1 VPKRTNTN
9 ENKYLH
15 MKKTYLVYLF
25 LHILFYSNAQS
36 HKLKINTV
44 GSANAH
50 NTLQAKAFLISYY
63 VTKKNMVDTVSL
75 KNNAFEFILNDTL
88 PEGLYQL
95 MLYTNRQDA
104 SGQSYQPSFDVILN
118 KQNVELNLN
127 IDKTNSLEAITVV
140 SSDANKHYHSFL
152 QLNYLYQQKIKV
164 IQGCMQQYPKADAE
178 NISKTDL
185 FYTNLRQQEQV
196 LARQHQAFYK
206 SYLTQNA
213 LPPLANEYIKA
224 QLPPSKQNVIPA
236 PPILATQ
243 ELKHSPFITQIVW
256 NYLYHYKMD
265 SLNNQRQQQQLIKG
279 LEKLMPN
286 LLADKDL
293 ANQLIEYLSQ
303 SFEKIGMTDLVLYLS
318 ERYLASQT
326 CETPQQLYT
335 LQEKINTLKLL
346 QIGMQAP
353 NIVMDSIQTNSDL
366 YHIASP
372 YTLLLFWESN
382 CSHCQQLVPE
392 LKDFYLKQ
400 STKQLEILAI
410 SLDTNKDEY
419 LSYIIK
425 NNLSW
430 INYADLKGWESSIIK
445 QYAISGTPTMILL
458 DKGKKIIAK
467 PLTLTELLIGITQK

>member
-1 VPKRTNTN
+1 
-9 ENKYLH
+9 
-15 MKKTYLVYLF
+15 
-25 LHILFYSNAQS
+25 
-36 HKLKINTV
+36 
-44 GSANAH
+44 
-50 NTLQAKAFLISYY
+50 
-63 VTKKNMVDTVSL
+63 
-75 KNNAFEFILNDTL
+75 
-88 PEGLYQL
+88 LYQ
-95 MLYTNRQDA
+95 Y
-104 SGQSYQPSFDVILN
+104 
-118 KQNVELNLN
+118 
-127 IDKTNSLEAITVV
+127 
-140 SSDANKHYHSFL
+140 
-152 QLNYLYQQKIKV
+152 KI
-164 IQGCMQQYPKADAE
+164 
-178 NISKTDL
+178 
-185 FYTNLRQQEQV
+185 
-196 LARQHQAFYK
+196 
-206 SYLTQNA
+206 
-213 LPPLANEYIKA
+213 
-224 QLPPSKQNVIPA
+224 
-236 PPILATQ
+236 
-243 ELKHSPFITQIVW
+243 
-256 NYLYHYKMD
+256 D
-265 SLNNQRQQQQLIKG
+265 SLNNQRQQQQWIKG